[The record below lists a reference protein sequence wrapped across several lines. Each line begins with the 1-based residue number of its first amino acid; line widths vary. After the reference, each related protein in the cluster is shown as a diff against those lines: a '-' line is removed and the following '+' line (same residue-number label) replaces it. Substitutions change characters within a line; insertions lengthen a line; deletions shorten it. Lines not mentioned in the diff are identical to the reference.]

1 MLFNV
6 DFSAYPLR
14 VILLVI
20 VATLV
25 IGFNEEVV
33 TRGLM
38 LIGLRNNKWDEW
50 KAWVMTVVVFSLLHM
65 VNVLGGG
72 NLTILLVVVTGGT
85 LWYVSRR
92 VFNNL
97 FVSIGLH
104 ALYDTAFFL
113 LTGKYLVS
121 ESLPD
126 NVLDIQLGSFL
137 VLLVVSILFVIFG
150 RGLLKNETTGWS
162 KNGPFYENKTAQE

>member
-1 MLFNV
+1 MILF
-6 DFSAYPLR
+6 
-14 VILLVI
+14 I
-20 VATLV
+20 VL
-25 IGFNEEVV
+25 
-33 TRGLM
+33 
-38 LIGLRNNKWDEW
+38 
-50 KAWVMTVVVFSLLHM
+50 
-65 VNVLGGG
+65 
-72 NLTILLVVVTGGT
+72 TGGT

-104 ALYDTAFFL
+104 ALYDTAFLL

-126 NVLDIQLGSFL
+126 HLLDIQLGVFL
-137 VLLVVSILFVIFG
+137 VELVVSILFVIFG

-162 KNGPFYENKTAQE
+162 ESNEVFEGS